1 MTTGSNSPRTLS
13 FDDAYTLYIYILMII
28 IYIGQQVTDDD
39 MLRFDYSTHTP
50 RYDGYHRSNDRR
62 VIQYFRII
70 PYIDV
75 IIRMDDLTSG
85 LRSVSDTGI
94 FLAR

>member
-1 MTTGSNSPRTLS
+1 M
-13 FDDAYTLYIYILMII
+13 DDYH
-28 IYIGQQVTDDD
+28 IYIGQQVKDDD
-39 MLRFDYSTHTP
+39 RLRFDYRTRHTLHGTMDTIDKMTKP
-50 RYDGYHRSNDRR
+50 YNLQRFQR
-62 VIQYFRII
+62 VIQYFRFI